1 MCGVAFFVLVGMV
14 AFSGPASRFTRVLS
28 WGPLSHLGD
37 VSYGIYLWHE
47 PVHHALY
54 NAGLLSTN
62 YVVDFLEL
70 SMCSVA
76 LATGTYYLVEKP
88 ALRIKNRW
96 VASSRAAP
104 PDGRPPA
111 SKSVAV

>member
-1 MCGVAFFVLVGMV
+1 
-14 AFSGPASRFTRVLS
+14 
-28 WGPLSHLGD
+28 
-37 VSYGIYLWHE
+37 
-47 PVHHALY
+47 
-54 NAGLLSTN
+54 LSTN

-96 VASSRAAP
+96 VASRRAAP
-104 PDGRPPA
+104 PDGRPPV